1 MTDLNAWRQGRQET
15 LTLSCGLTVTVRKV
29 DLLDLAA
36 TGQIPVPLHAAVQQ
50 MLAQQQ
56 DAGGLDVTTL
66 PERAAVID
74 LIVAAALIEPRI
86 SDEPSES
93 TITLNELPFVDRI
106 SIFSW
111 AHEEAAQVATFPG
124 ESASG
129 QRVARGRQRVPR
141 SPVAD
146 PAGVVGGLAN

>member
-36 TGQIPVPLHAAVQQ
+36 KGQIPVPLHAAVQQ
-50 MLAQQQ
+50 MLAQSAA
-56 DAGGLDVTTL
+56 DPGLDVATL

-74 LIVAAALIEPRI
+74 LIVAAALVEPRI
-86 SDEPSES
+86 SAEPSDT
-93 TITLNELPFVDRI
+93 TITLSELPFVDRI

-124 ESASG
+124 EPVSG
-129 QRVARGRQRVPR
+129 QRIARGRQRVPHP
-141 SPVAD
+141 PVAD
-146 PAGVVGGLAN
+146 PAGFVGGLAD